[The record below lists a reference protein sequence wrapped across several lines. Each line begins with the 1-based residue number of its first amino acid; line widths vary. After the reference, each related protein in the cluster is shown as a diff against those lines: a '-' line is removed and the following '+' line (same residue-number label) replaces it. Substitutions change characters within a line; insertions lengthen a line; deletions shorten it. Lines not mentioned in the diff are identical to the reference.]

1 MNLSRTTGK
10 EDRCVCS
17 REVYNALYVLVEKY
31 TIVIRLD
38 YLPISKCTA
47 NNGHKTSTAAKFYI
61 EIETIENILRT
72 K

>member
-1 MNLSRTTGK
+1 MNLSRTTEK
-10 EDRCVCS
+10 EYWYGCS
-17 REVYNALYVLVEKY
+17 REDYNVLYVLVEKY
-31 TIVIRLD
+31 TIVIGLD

-61 EIETIENILRT
+61 EIETIENILGT

>member
-1 MNLSRTTGK
+1 MNLSRTTEK
-10 EDRCVCS
+10 EDRYGCS

-47 NNGHKTSTAAKFYI
+47 NNGHKTSTAANF
-61 EIETIENILRT
+61 IL
-72 K
+72 KLKQ

>member
-1 MNLSRTTGK
+1 MHFTYLLKSI
-10 EDRCVCS
+10 S
-17 REVYNALYVLVEKY
+17 

-61 EIETIENILRT
+61 EIETIENILGT